1 MLGIIGACAALT
13 FTAPARAQKDT
24 DLTAIDILLNP
35 GEAMI
40 NHAKEAN
47 TRLLENYPEGFAL
60 GKTHHPHISVLQ
72 RYVRT
77 KDLDKV
83 YAAVQQVI
91 AAENPVGMELKATGY
106 YFLSWKGLGLA
117 GIVIKPTPALLR
129 FQKKLIDA
137 VAPFTAADGT
147 AAAFVPRADGG
158 EINKPTVDVR
168 QPIRPEGNREELQP
182 ARYRGGGQGGL
193 RQEDES
199 RAVRL
204 VHLQDRRRECLPSRE
219 LRDCPEEAVA
229 ASVKTSEYPT
239 RSAGGASSAIK
250 LQNQGGVG

>member
-1 MLGIIGACAALT
+1 MKRRNFLRKIAMLGLIGACAALT
-13 FTAPARAQKDT
+13 FTAPALAQKDT

-35 GEAMI
+35 GETMI

-77 KDLDKV
+77 NDLDKV
-83 YAAVQQVI
+83 FAAVQQVT

-106 YFLSWKGLGLA
+106 YFLSWKELGLA
-117 GIVIKPTPALLR
+117 GIVIKATPALLR

-137 VAPFTAADGT
+137 VAPFTAAHGT

-158 EINKPTVDVR
+158 EINKPTVDYVN
-168 QPIRPEGNREELQP
+168 QFVPKEIGENYNPHVTVGV
-182 ARYRGGGQGGL
+182 G
-193 RQEDES
+193 QEDFVKKMKAEPFAS
-199 RAVRL
+199 FTFKIEGVS
-204 VHLQDRRRECLPSRE
+204 VYHLGNFGTAQ
-219 LRDCPEEAVA
+219 
-229 ASVKTSEYPT
+229 K
-239 RSAGGASSAIK
+239 K
-250 LQNQGGVG
+250 LWPPQ

>member
-1 MLGIIGACAALT
+1 MLGLIGACAALT
-13 FTAPARAQKDT
+13 FTAQARAQQDT
-24 DLTAIDILLNP
+24 PLTAIDILLNP
-35 GEAMI
+35 GDAMLK
-40 NHAKEAN
+40 HAKEAN
-47 TRLLENYPEGFAL
+47 TRLLENYPGGFAL

-91 AAENPVGMELKATGY
+91 AAENPMGMELTATGY

-117 GIVIKPTPALLR
+117 GIVIEPTAALIR

-158 EINKPTVDVR
+158 EINEPTVEYVN
-168 QPIRPEGNREELQP
+168 QFVPKYSGKNYNPHVTV
-182 ARYRGGGQGGL
+182 GL
-193 RQEDES
+193 GQEDFVKKMKAEPFPPFTFKIEGVS
-199 RAVRL
+199 VY
-204 VHLQDRRRECLPSRE
+204 HLGNFGTAQ
-219 LRDCPEEAVA
+219 
-229 ASVKTSEYPT
+229 K
-239 RSAGGASSAIK
+239 K
-250 LQNQGGVG
+250 LWPPQ

>member
-1 MLGIIGACAALT
+1 MKPGNVFSKIALLCLLGAYGALT
-13 FTAPARAQKDT
+13 FTAQAQAQQDNA
-24 DLTAIDILLNP
+24 LTAIDILLNP
-35 GEAMI
+35 GETMI
-40 NHAKEAN
+40 KHAKEAN

-83 YAAVQQVI
+83 FAAVQQVT

-137 VAPFTAADGT
+137 VAPFTAAHGT

-158 EINKPTVDVR
+158 EINKPTVDYVN
-168 QPIRPEGNREELQP
+168 QFVPKEIGENYNPHVTVGV
-182 ARYRGGGQGGL
+182 G
-193 RQEDES
+193 QEDFVKKMKAEPFAS
-199 RAVRL
+199 FTFKIEGVS
-204 VHLQDRRRECLPSRE
+204 VYHLGNFGTAQ
-219 LRDCPEEAVA
+219 
-229 ASVKTSEYPT
+229 K
-239 RSAGGASSAIK
+239 K
-250 LQNQGGVG
+250 LWPPQ